1 MKVGENTVTT
11 PAPVGDID
19 PIDMKRTALF
29 EVLEALAKVDVEDMP
44 RVIAAACAYHEVKL
58 SMQVE
63 GSGRTDF

>member
-1 MKVGENTVTT
+1 MKVGASTVTT

-29 EVLEALAKVDVEDMP
+29 EVLEALAKVDAEDMP
-44 RVIAAACAYHEVKL
+44 QVIAAACAYHEVKL

-63 GSGRTDF
+63 GKGVEPF